1 MPLCYLN
8 RFLQLWRFLKLSNC
22 VVLHDDLVWYFCLE
36 SVLDRYKCMSG
47 DLLSKPE
54 INIFTKMQGVG
65 CIFFTT
71 RHLRRKKGREMHPPF
86 LKPLFFLHTFLLIFF
101 HLHVSVSFHFLFSG
115 KNMLLLFM
123 VNSYGVLLFLY
134 RTKYSDNWLR
144 LQWLLTVTLD
154 TPLILTASVWRHVL
168 TALTIIVRV
177 I

>member
-54 INIFTKMQGVG
+54 INIFTKMQGVW

-71 RHLRRKKGREMHPPF
+71 RHLRRKKGTGMHPPLPKNLSFYFSAF
-86 LKPLFFLHTFLLIFF
+86 LWIFND
-101 HLHVSVSFHFLFSG
+101 LCFHFFCR
-115 KNMLLLFM
+115 NMFPILLLLWQIL
-123 VNSYGVLLFLY
+123 GVLLFLY

-168 TALTIIVRV
+168 TALTIIVVV